1 MKKIIRYF
9 SLLIGLTT
17 SFSSLAKEKISL
29 MLDWYVNPDHAAII
43 VAQQKGFFEK
53 NIIEF
58 QIFTCLFF
66 VLVKK
71 MDLMKTMTKK
81 NDRLF
86 SS

>member
-9 SLLIGLTT
+9 SLVIGLTT

-53 NIIEF
+53 NNLES
-58 QIFTCLFF
+58 
-66 VLVKK
+66 
-71 MDLMKTMTKK
+71 
-81 NDRLF
+81 RL
-86 SS
+86 SNQPIHRYRLNWLPQEKWT